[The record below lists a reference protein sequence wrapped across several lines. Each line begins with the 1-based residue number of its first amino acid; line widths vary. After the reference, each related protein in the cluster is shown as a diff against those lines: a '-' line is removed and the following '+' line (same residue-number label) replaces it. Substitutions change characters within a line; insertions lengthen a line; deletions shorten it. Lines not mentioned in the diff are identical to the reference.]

1 MDASNVGY
9 VPIVEES
16 TDESSVGSFDPL
28 DNSESDISQEL
39 LTSNVGVMYRYQGQQ
54 QRLMDERK
62 AQEHIAFRNK
72 YFTPEIMRHVIYV
85 PITDASGVTVT
96 LKDFG
101 VDLDRVIGFKFVKG
115 FFNTSSALSEI
126 KIIIPEIP
134 YIACK
139 KNAEHKHIVEV
150 ISVYSAS
157 HPQYYENK
165 NLFRDIFFTPI
176 KLSTLSIS
184 FDVNLASS
192 PTASFMEYEITTLNV
207 GD

>member
-16 TDESSVGSFDPL
+16 TDESSAGSFDPL

-62 AQEHIAFRNK
+62 AQEHIEFRNK

-85 PITDASGVTVT
+85 PITDASPFTVH

-115 FFNTSSALSEI
+115 FLSSTSPVKII
-126 KIIIPEIP
+126 KILIPEIP

-157 HPQYYENK
+157 SPQYYENK

-184 FDVNLASS
+184 FDATLTG
-192 PTASFMEYEITTLNV
+192 TAGAFMEFEITTLNV

>member
-16 TDESSVGSFDPL
+16 TDESSAGSFDPL

-85 PITDASGVTVT
+85 PITDTSGATVH

-115 FFNTSSALSEI
+115 FFSTSSPPSEI
-126 KIIIPEIP
+126 KILIPEIP

-150 ISVYSAS
+150 ISVYSAG

-184 FDVNLASS
+184 FDVSLAS
-192 PTASFMEYEITTLNV
+192 TTGAFMEFEITTLNV